1 VSLRITFIFLFCLL
15 AVQSQAQSFGTYA
28 GEFLSLGAG
37 ARSLALGGTGVAFS
51 NDATAGY
58 WNPAGLPELNNPII
72 NAMHEARFDNTVKYD
87 YAAIAFPLGKTA
99 GASLSVFH
107 IGISDIKDTRNAFID
122 RSGSG
127 TFDGENYLDYSKVT
141 IFGNYDWGF
150 YFSYGQAKDS
160 NFSYGATFKF
170 LLRKLE
176 SENSATGFGFD
187 VGAKYKLT
195 PNLILAAVG
204 QDITTTMLS
213 YTTGTK
219 ELVSPTIKLGG
230 AYLWNVFAS
239 ADNILMPVVDLDLM
253 FENRVGEIELGPIST
268 DVHCG
273 LEYMFRNTVALRVG
287 VTDTKKFT
295 LGAGV
300 KLTKLSIDLAYQN
313 FNAQDELGNI
323 FRASFAISLEN
334 AKWKRAE

>member
-1 VSLRITFIFLFCLL
+1 
-15 AVQSQAQSFGTYA
+15 
-28 GEFLSLGAG
+28 
-37 ARSLALGGTGVAFS
+37 
-51 NDATAGY
+51 
-58 WNPAGLPELNNPII
+58 
-72 NAMHEARFDNTVKYD
+72 MHEARFDNTVKYD
-87 YAAIAFPLGKTA
+87 YAAIGFPLGKTG

-122 RSGSG
+122 RSGTG

-187 VGAKYKLT
+187 LGVKYKPMANLT
-195 PNLILAAVG
+195 LAAVG

-219 ELVSPTIKLGG
+219 ELVSPTIKIGG
-230 AYLWNVFAS
+230 AYLWNVFSS
-239 ADNILMPVVDLDLM
+239 ADNTLMPVLDLDLM
-253 FENRVGEIELGPIST
+253 FENRVGEFEIGPIST
-268 DVHCG
+268 DLHFG
-273 LEYMFRNTVALRVG
+273 LEYMFKNIVSLRAG
-287 VTDTKKFT
+287 ITDTKKLTF
-295 LGAGV
+295 GAGV
-300 KLTKLSIDLAYQN
+300 KLPKLAIDFAYQN
-313 FNAQDELGNI
+313 FSAQDELGNI
-323 FRASFAISLEN
+323 FRVSFAISLEN